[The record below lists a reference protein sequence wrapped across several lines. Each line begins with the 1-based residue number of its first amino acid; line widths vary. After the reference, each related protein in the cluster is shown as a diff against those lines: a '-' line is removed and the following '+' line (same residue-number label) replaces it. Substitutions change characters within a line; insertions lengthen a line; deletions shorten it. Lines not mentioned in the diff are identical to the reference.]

1 VNGRVLG
8 AGWPFAGLLAL
19 DAGRGEVSGA
29 APVRGLIVENDNQ
42 GGILVLESDEVTGP
56 LSTDTATGF
65 YGVDGYPI
73 GRVDIHV
80 GDIVEAVQEKNGDE
94 WVATNVRILRPAPRP
109 GLGMPQPLPQ
119 SPARPLE
126 SDASRNADVKG

>member
-1 VNGRVLG
+1 MNGRVLG

-29 APVRGLIVENDNQ
+29 APVRGFIVKNDNQ

-56 LSTDTATGF
+56 LTTDTATGF

-73 GRVDIHV
+73 GCGDVHV
-80 GDIVEAVQEKNGDE
+80 GDIVEAVQEKNGQA
-94 WVATNVRILRPAPRP
+94 WLTTKVRILRLAPRP
-109 GLGMPQPLPQ
+109 GLGTP
-119 SPARPLE
+119 
-126 SDASRNADVKG
+126 